1 MRVEQ
6 FVERDPLVVH
16 PDDSAGRAASL
27 MTEQRLTA
35 LPVVD
40 GQGQLAGMVR
50 DTDILS
56 LLLPDYL
63 ENLSDLGFIPGDL
76 EPGSCTLS
84 DVCRMPVKA
93 ALEVVHDYA
102 VAENEPVLEAV
113 RLMSKRCLTVL
124 PVVRD
129 GQLVGIIRA
138 ESVLRRIAELSQEAG
153 QPS

>member
-6 FVERDPLVVH
+6 FVERDHPVVR
-16 PDDSAGRAASL
+16 PDDPAGTAARL
-27 MTEQRLTA
+27 MTEQGLRA

-40 GQGQLAGMVR
+40 GQGQLVGMVR
-50 DTDILS
+50 DIDILN

-63 ENLSDLGFIPGDL
+63 EGLPDLSFLPPDL

-84 DVCRMPVKA
+84 DVCRMPVRA
-93 ALEVVHDYA
+93 ALEVVRDYG
-102 VAENEPVLEAV
+102 VAENESVLEVV
-113 RLMSKRCLTVL
+113 RLMSKLCLTVL

-129 GQLVGIIRA
+129 GQLLGIIRA
-138 ESVLRRIAELSQEAG
+138 ESILGRIAELSSEAG